1 METDSL
7 DNLLK
12 YYSEKPDYRN
22 WQNYKSWRKSI
33 GENFDNARED
43 CVVIASNTLYEY
55 GLLHVDFPQRNLVER
70 KYIITIKGRDLVAT
84 GKTVQTVIDDIK
96 AKEILEKRILEGT
109 ANSFFL
115 NRIQFAVTFILAIAT
130 VITLFFQYCS
140 YKISND
146 MYEIEKKRFE
156 IELLSEGKI
165 DTASKKAQEDKSQ
178 PYRNSDTTKSVVPE
192 M

>member
-22 WQNYKSWRKSI
+22 WQNYKSWRTSI
-33 GENFDNARED
+33 GENFDNAREEY
-43 CVVIASNTLYEY
+43 VVIASNTLYEY
-55 GLLHVDFPQRNLVER
+55 GLLHVDFPERNLVER
-70 KYIITIKGRDLVAT
+70 KYIITIKGRDLVST
-84 GKTVQTVIDDIK
+84 GKTVQTVIDEFK
-96 AKEILEKRILEGT
+96 AKEILQNRILEGT

-130 VITLFFQYCS
+130 GITLFFQYH
-140 YKISND
+140 SNQINKD

-156 IELLSEGKI
+156 IELLNKQQI
-165 DTASKKAQEDKSQ
+165 DATSRTMVDKTVQ
-178 PYRNSDTTKSVVPE
+178 PHKNLDTTKGITP
-192 M
+192 

>member
-1 METDSL
+1 MADNL

-22 WQNYKSWRKSI
+22 WQDYKSWRTSI
-33 GENFDNARED
+33 GENFDNARMEYI
-43 CVVIASNTLYEY
+43 VSASNTLYEY

-84 GKTVQTVIDDIK
+84 GKTVQTVVDEFK
-96 AKEILEKRILEGT
+96 TKEILQSRILEGT

-130 VITLFFQYCS
+130 VITLFFQYYS

-156 IELLSEGKI
+156 IELLNKQQI
-165 DTASKKAQEDKSQ
+165 DAMSKKIVDKAVQ
-178 PYRNSDTTKSVVPE
+178 PNKNLDTTKGIKP
-192 M
+192 

>member
-1 METDSL
+1 MTDNL

-22 WQNYKSWRKSI
+22 WNNYKSWRTSM
-33 GENFDNARED
+33 GENFDNARMEY
-43 CVVIASNTLYEY
+43 VVSASNTLYEY

-84 GKTVQTVIDDIK
+84 GKTVQAVIDELK
-96 AKEILEKRILEGT
+96 KKEILQNRILEGT
-109 ANSFFL
+109 ANSFCL
-115 NRIQFAVTFILAIAT
+115 NRIQFAVTSILAIAT

-156 IELLSEGKI
+156 IELLNKQQI
-165 DTASKKAQEDKSQ
+165 DATSKKIVDKAVQ
-178 PYRNSDTTKSVVPE
+178 PHKKMDTSKRRKP
-192 M
+192 